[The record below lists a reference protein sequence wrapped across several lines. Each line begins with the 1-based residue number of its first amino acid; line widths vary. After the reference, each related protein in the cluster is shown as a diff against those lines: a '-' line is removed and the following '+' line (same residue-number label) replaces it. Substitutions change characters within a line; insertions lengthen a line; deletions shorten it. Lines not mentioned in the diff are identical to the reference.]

1 MSVQDVSLSK
11 TYRKSKTEIYA
22 LTKKFVFGRKR
33 DLLYQPVP
41 PFSSFD
47 SSGPDLQA

>member
-22 LTKKFVFGRKR
+22 LTKKVR
-33 DLLYQPVP
+33 
-41 PFSSFD
+41 FSVEKETCCNYISKF
-47 SSGPDLQA
+47 S